1 MGRLGGEASEGKG
14 GEKSLA
20 IGWQPLWMVAG
31 GGLKVGRR
39 FTNIARPPMRE
50 IHAITPRNAPIPQP
64 LVVVMTDIRMQK
76 SSDSIWS
83 VQEHFCHAAQQLGAK
98 PLSSHRGIRCQGA
111 DTKTTLAEAK

>member
-1 MGRLGGEASEGKG
+1 MA
-14 GEKSLA
+14 
-20 IGWQPLWMVAG
+20 
-31 GGLKVGRR
+31 
-39 FTNIARPPMRE
+39 
-50 IHAITPRNAPIPQP
+50 
-64 LVVVMTDIRMQK
+64 DIRMQK